1 MSLKILLL
9 APSREGLEA
18 ISRDLPPACEIA
30 GMSTTVGGVAELLLE
45 VGAIRPD
52 LVVAELPDL
61 DDAGLVTLE
70 STLGAS
76 PSTWMI
82 LLSPVQS
89 PEFQLR
95 AMRAG
100 VREVLR
106 SPLADGELRAACER
120 LLGRIAALRGGAAR
134 VGKVLAFLPAK
145 GGSGST
151 FLATNLAYALAVR
164 GQRVA
169 LLDLNLQFGDASLFL
184 TETRSTRTIVE
195 LARDVSRIDGAFLE
209 SSMLQVSP
217 TLWMLPAPDT
227 PEASIDVNPEAVE
240 RIVSLARTRFDFV
253 VMDMGRV
260 LEAATLRALDQA
272 DTIYITLQL
281 TLPFIHDTKRLIS
294 LLRSLG
300 YSQDKTQVIVN
311 RFEKGGEIT
320 IADAGR
326 SIGAR
331 IDLQIPNS
339 FAAVAYSINH
349 GIPLLKSAAR
359 DPVAKALVAMADGL
373 APQPAVR
380 KRGWFGW

>member
-1 MSLKILLL
+1 
-9 APSREGLEA
+9 
-18 ISRDLPPACEIA
+18 
-30 GMSTTVGGVAELLLE
+30 
-45 VGAIRPD
+45 
-52 LVVAELPDL
+52 LPDL

-106 SPLADGELRAACER
+106 SPLADGELRAACDR

-227 PEASIDVNPEAVE
+227 PRP
-240 RIVSLARTRFDFV
+240 
-253 VMDMGRV
+253 
-260 LEAATLRALDQA
+260 
-272 DTIYITLQL
+272 
-281 TLPFIHDTKRLIS
+281 
-294 LLRSLG
+294 RS
-300 YSQDKTQVIVN
+300 T
-311 RFEKGGEIT
+311 
-320 IADAGR
+320 
-326 SIGAR
+326 
-331 IDLQIPNS
+331 
-339 FAAVAYSINH
+339 
-349 GIPLLKSAAR
+349 
-359 DPVAKALVAMADGL
+359 
-373 APQPAVR
+373 
-380 KRGWFGW
+380 